1 VVHTFHTYEP
11 LYFTHQNALWA
22 AGPREWG
29 GVPSY
34 PGYLDGLGEWLATNP
49 EHNQFG
55 DQQVDRRMDG
65 EFLADV
71 VAPAA

>member
-1 VVHTFHTYEP
+1 VVHTFHTYER
-11 LYFTHQNALWA
+11 LYFTRQNAPWA